1 MFGYLLPSD
10 GHVLPHSLCAF
21 TPLMHPTPPPSLR
34 PLPPIIA
41 LGIKAVL
48 KLVLPGRLSRRDVQD
63 ELTQFSHFFTIY
75 LL

>member
-1 MFGYLLPSD
+1 MIGYLLPSD
-10 GHVLPHSLCAF
+10 GHVLLHSLCAF
-21 TPLMHPTPPPSLR
+21 TPLMHPTPPHPHLLDRYPQS
-34 PLPPIIA
+34 

-63 ELTQFSHFFTIY
+63 ELTQFSYFFTIY